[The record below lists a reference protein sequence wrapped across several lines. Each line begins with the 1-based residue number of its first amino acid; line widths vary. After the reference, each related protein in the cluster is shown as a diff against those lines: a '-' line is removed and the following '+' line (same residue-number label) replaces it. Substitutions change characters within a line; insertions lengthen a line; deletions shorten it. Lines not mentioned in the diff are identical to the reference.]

1 MRGKRIAA
9 VLLAGL
15 CAFGLMACGGAKNSA
30 KSDSDTK
37 TTAESKGDS
46 GKKLKIV
53 TTIFPEYDWVE
64 RVLGDKA
71 GNAEVTMLMD
81 KGVDLHS
88 FQPTVED
95 IAKVSSADVFVYVG
109 GESDA
114 WVEDALKNKT
124 NPNQKTVNLMEV
136 LKDRVK
142 PVEQKEGMQENTHED
157 HEEGEEEMDEHV
169 WLSLKNAKIAVDQI
183 QKTLA
188 EADPDNAEAYAK
200 NAKVYGELLNDLD
213 QKYQQAVDSAKYK
226 TLVFGDRFPFRY
238 LVNDYGLDYFA
249 AFEGCDAE
257 SEASFETVAFLANKI
272 KELKLPAVLTIEGE
286 THKLAESIKQNS
298 GVADLKVLS
307 LDSMQSVK
315 AEDVSNG
322 ATYLNVM
329 SKNLDLLKQAM
340 NG

>member
-1 MRGKRIAA
+1 MRARGKKIAA
-9 VLLAGL
+9 ILLAGL
-15 CAFGLMACGGAKNSA
+15 CAFGLMACGGKNANHSTQE
-30 KSDSDTK
+30 TK
-37 TTAESKGDS
+37 DQ

-53 TTIFPEYDWVE
+53 TTIFPEYDWVM

-71 GNAEVTMLMD
+71 DQAEVTMLMD

-124 NPNQKTVNLMEV
+124 NPKQKTINLMEV

-142 PVEQKEGMQENTHED
+142 PVEKKEGMQENTHED
-157 HEEGEEEMDEHV
+157 HKEGEEELDEHV

-183 QKTLA
+183 QKTLS
-188 EADPDNAEAYAK
+188 EADPDNEASYAK
-200 NAKVYGELLNDLD
+200 NAKAYGEILNELD
-213 QKYQQAVDSAKYK
+213 QKYQSAVNSAKHK

-238 LVNDYGLDYFA
+238 MVNDYGLDYFA

-257 SEASFETVAFLANKI
+257 SEASFETVAFLAGKI

-298 GVADLKVLS
+298 QVADLKILS

-315 AEDVSNG
+315 AEDVAKG
-322 ATYLNVM
+322 TTYINVM

-340 NG
+340 N

>member
-9 VLLAGL
+9 VLMAGL
-15 CAFGLMACGGAKNSA
+15 CAFGLMACGGTKNAA

-37 TTAESKGDS
+37 TAAESKSDS

-64 RVLGDKA
+64 RVLGNKA

-114 WVEDALKNKT
+114 WVKDALKNKT
-124 NPNQKTVNLMEV
+124 NPNQKTINLMEV

-142 PVEQKEGMQENTHED
+142 PVEQKEGMQENTHEE
-157 HEEGEEEMDEHV
+157 HEDGEEELDEHV
-169 WLSLKNAKIAVDQI
+169 WLSLKNAGIVVDQI

-200 NAKVYGELLNDLD
+200 NAKAYGELLKDLD
-213 QKYQQAVDSAKYK
+213 KKYQAAVDSAKNK
-226 TLVFGDRFPFRY
+226 TLIFGDRFPFRY

-257 SEASFETVAFLANKI
+257 SEASFETVAFLAKKI
-272 KELKLPAVLTIEGE
+272 KDLKLPAVLTIEGE

-315 AEDVSNG
+315 AEDVANG
-322 ATYLNVM
+322 ATYINVM

-340 NG
+340 N